1 MPRRKHGNLYVNTD
15 FMDSMD
21 KTLTRMIVERAMNII
36 LSLENFGYL
45 PI

>member
-21 KTLTRMIVERAMNII
+21 KTLTRMIVN
-36 LSLENFGYL
+36 GH
-45 PI
+45 